1 MTNLRILRKSRKRE
15 PGDVF
20 TYQLSD
26 LRFGFG
32 LLVRDDALFEGDDP
46 VEGPTGMYLIY
57 IYNAFA
63 DSSLTVPSLTKDNLL
78 LPPLLT
84 DRTPW
89 THGYFER
96 IAHWPLTSEVCFNRH
111 CFFDRTYSK
120 PSYFDEYGRRLPKR
134 FEPCGDF
141 WIHSCFTIDQ
151 DICKALGLRVNDDDP
166 RSLPGVRK

>member
-20 TYQLSD
+20 TYQLAD

-32 LLVRDDALFEGDDP
+32 LLVRADARFDPDDP
-46 VEGPTGMYLIY
+46 CVDGTTGMYLIY
-57 IYNAFA
+57 IYDAFS
-63 DSSLTVPSLTKDNLL
+63 DSMSRVPSLSKDKLL
-78 LPPLLT
+78 IPPLLT

-89 THGYFER
+89 TRGFFEK
-96 IAHWPLTSEVCFNRH
+96 IAHWLLTPETRFDRH
-111 CFFDRTYSK
+111 CFYSHAIK
-120 PSYFDEYGRRLPKR
+120 RYFDESGRTLRKR
-134 FEPCGDF
+134 FEPCGDR

-151 DICKALGLRVNDDDP
+151 DICKALGLPVNDDDP